1 MTIRTYEALL
11 EWEEM
16 GWETAIIWFGCL
28 GSVACHELPAEA
40 VGVSRD
46 EGL

>member
-16 GWETAIIWFGCL
+16 GWEAAILGFGCL
-28 GSVACHELPAEA
+28 ISVACHKLPAEA
-40 VGVSRD
+40 VGISPA

>member
-1 MTIRTYEALL
+1 MTVRTYEALL

-16 GWETAIIWFGCL
+16 CWETAIIGFGCL
-28 GSVACHELPAEA
+28 GTVACPELPAKA
-40 VGVSRD
+40 VGVSLD